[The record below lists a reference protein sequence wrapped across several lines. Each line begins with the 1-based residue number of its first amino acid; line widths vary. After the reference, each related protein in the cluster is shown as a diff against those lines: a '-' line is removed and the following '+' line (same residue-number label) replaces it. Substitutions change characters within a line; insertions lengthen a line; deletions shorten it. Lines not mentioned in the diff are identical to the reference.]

1 MKLKVN
7 PLFSPIEQAKQ
18 PSPSVNPANQAS
30 FKVGKIGLFL
40 LFTGSNNILP
50 FVTHSLNPLVN
61 KSKLS
66 CLFGKT
72 RLPLNIL
79 IIISISFLFCVT
91 YLLVKAD

>member
-1 MKLKVN
+1 LKVN
-7 PLFSPIEQAKQ
+7 PLFSLIEQVKQ

-40 LFTGSNNILP
+40 FSTGSNSILP
-50 FVTHSLNPLVN
+50 FVAHLLNPLVN
-61 KSKLS
+61 RSNVS
-66 CLFGKT
+66 CLFGNT

-79 IIISISFLFCVT
+79 IIISISLLFCVT